1 MHANCAYGSMAP
13 MPFDESLPDGP
24 YTPELEPFQAQDG
37 DSLRLSDS
45 FPKVIFNCNTRRLAV
60 TETLTA
66 VSLSS
71 MRICERCTC
80 SAMQTTRSRVPA
92 AVCPCTRAGNLKM
105 L

>member
-45 FPKVIFNCNTRRLAV
+45 FPKVIFHMQHMAPDCNKDALSAV
-60 TETLTA
+60 P
-66 VSLSS
+66 SLNEELWK
-71 MRICERCTC
+71 MR
-80 SAMQTTRSRVPA
+80 M
-92 AVCPCTRAGNLKM
+92 
-105 L
+105 